1 MRKAHIVDQERQ
13 GDRSRSEWGER
24 GGSNTTK
31 CCRFGD
37 RGVNEDGGKKAC
49 GLAVLGG
56 SEESGPASV
65 FPLHS
70 VNSTRALA
78 LSLLFI
84 SDLHSLARAPRKGLS
99 RDGTAGSFRENS
111 HRFFSLGTSA
121 HRTLFLGKKTVF
133 WTEFGRRNGGSF
145 LTDTN

>member
-37 RGVNEDGGKKAC
+37 RGVNEDGRKKAC

-78 LSLLFI
+78 LFLLFI
-84 SDLHSLARAPRKGLS
+84 SDLQSLAQKRPLSGWNGWLFSRKQPPL
-99 RDGTAGSFRENS
+99 
-111 HRFFSLGTSA
+111 FSLGTSA